1 MTAETA
7 VWVFGTGMVL
17 FLLFFVSV
25 TAYFLR
31 EWKKLDTILETFL
44 NGKFDDAD
52 GRELCETRESR
63 VISQLMRILNDA
75 RFREKRAVEEKDQV
89 TELISDLS
97 HQLKTPLA
105 NIVMN
110 MELLQNDAL
119 TGAQRKEFLAHTE
132 NQARNMKWLM
142 NSLLKASRLENG
154 MIHFQAKQTGI
165 KETIAKAVSDVYAQA
180 SGKQI
185 VLETEEFQDFNLFHN
200 PKWTAEAMAN
210 ILENAVKYS
219 PKGGRIRIALS
230 KMDLYTRI
238 TVSDEGVG
246 IPEKEYSLIFQ
257 RFYRGKDVE
266 QQEGNGLGLYLAQL
280 ILQQEKGYITVSSRP
295 GEGSSF
301 HIFLLNE
308 NVSA

>member
-89 TELISDLS
+89 TELISDLF

-132 NQARNMKWLM
+132 NQARKMKWLM

>member
-17 FLLFFVSV
+17 FLLLFVSV

-132 NQARNMKWLM
+132 NQARKMKWLM

-200 PKWTAEAMAN
+200 PKWTAEAMTN

>member
-17 FLLFFVSV
+17 FLLLFVSV

-132 NQARNMKWLM
+132 NQARKMKWLM

-154 MIHFQAKQTGI
+154 ISMPSRGTLWRRYVPHSRESLFPP
-165 KETIAKAVSDVYAQA
+165 A
-180 SGKQI
+180 SYC
-185 VLETEEFQDFNLFHN
+185 
-200 PKWTAEAMAN
+200 P
-210 ILENAVKYS
+210 
-219 PKGGRIRIALS
+219 
-230 KMDLYTRI
+230 
-238 TVSDEGVG
+238 G
-246 IPEKEYSLIFQ
+246 IPPPLSGGFPK
-257 RFYRGKDVE
+257 V
-266 QQEGNGLGLYLAQL
+266 
-280 ILQQEKGYITVSSRP
+280 
-295 GEGSSF
+295 
-301 HIFLLNE
+301 FL
-308 NVSA
+308 

>member
-17 FLLFFVSV
+17 FLLLFVSV

-132 NQARNMKWLM
+132 NQARKMKWLM

-219 PKGGRIRIALS
+219 PKSGRIRIALS

>member
-132 NQARNMKWLM
+132 NQARKMKWLM

>member
-17 FLLFFVSV
+17 FLLLFVSV

-132 NQARNMKWLM
+132 SQARKMKWLM